1 AGESQLLA
9 FTRVFLKNPRI
20 VVLDE
25 ASSRLDPATEHLIEK
40 AIDKLLHDRTA
51 IIIAHRLKTLDR
63 ADEILLME
71 NGQVIETGKRTELAK
86 DPESHFSQL
95 LRTGMKEV
103 LT

>member
-1 AGESQLLA
+1 
-9 FTRVFLKNPRI
+9 LKNPRI

-63 ADEILLME
+63 ADDILLVE
-71 NGQVIETGKRTELAK
+71 NGSIVEYGNRKELLK
-86 DPESHFSQL
+86 DPGSRFSQL
-95 LRTGMKEV
+95 LKTGMKEV